1 MNHDPL
7 PLYEQEAIRGQGG
20 FSLIELLVAVLLLTV
35 GFLAVMTVFWTSA
48 SSGNFTRQ
56 MTTAASL
63 GEEMLERA
71 KTVSYASLG
80 TTSGFVNYTAANVSA
95 QSFTRRWSIT
105 ESGGVKTITAE
116 ISWGGGTMG
125 TKTRTFTMTKRT
137 DY

>member
-1 MNHDPL
+1 MS
-7 PLYEQEAIRGQGG
+7 EAASPCPADRIGKNG
-20 FSLIELLVAVLLLTV
+20 FTLVELLVAILLLTI
-35 GFLAVMTVFWTSA
+35 GFLAVITVFWTSA

-71 KTVSYASLG
+71 KTVSYAGLG
-80 TTSGFVNYTAANVSA
+80 TTSGFVNYTAANISA
-95 QSFTRRWSIT
+95 RSFTRRWSIS

-125 TKTRTFTMTKRT
+125 TKTRTFSTTKRS